1 MNRHIDNFSSDEF
14 ISLYDIWKKLV
25 QYKKVFWGVFFTVF
39 IIAGTKV
46 LLTPPTYTFSQVIE
60 IGKSPDERGVNT
72 INVNLDEVTKKIKKV
87 FFPRA
92 IRAYN
97 AQAVKKIYISD
108 KSLMAES
115 VGNGALILSMNGQLK
130 DFDKY
135 KFILQQV
142 VAGFS
147 EDTKEYIDYR
157 RKTLTDAKFNLER
170 RLVQTNSFYND
181 MTKKYFSEVGKRKNS
196 VSVESKIITMYLN
209 DQNSLMIQL
218 SNNINMLQ
226 AQIVGT
232 YNTRVISDVIV
243 SDEPVSLSKS
253 VLLILVAM
261 VALFLGF
268 FGVFIMNFMVIA
280 RDVKISKA

>member
-170 RLVQTNSFYND
+170 RVVQTNSFYND